1 MHIITMHYNT
11 ASIKITENMAVVT
24 RV

>member
-1 MHIITMHYNT
+1 MHYNT